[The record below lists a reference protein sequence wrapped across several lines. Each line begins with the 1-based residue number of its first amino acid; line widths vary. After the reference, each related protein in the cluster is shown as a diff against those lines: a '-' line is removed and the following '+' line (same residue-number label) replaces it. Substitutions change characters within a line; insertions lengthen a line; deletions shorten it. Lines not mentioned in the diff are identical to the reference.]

1 MNVLEDNVQRLMTT
15 SKSYSEFDDSRRG
28 AELESKLDSFK
39 EMNATLFDEL
49 M

>member
-15 SKSYSEFDDSRRG
+15 SKSYSEFDDSKRWV
-28 AELESKLDSFK
+28 ELDSKLDILK
-39 EMNATLFDEL
+39 EMNATLIDEL